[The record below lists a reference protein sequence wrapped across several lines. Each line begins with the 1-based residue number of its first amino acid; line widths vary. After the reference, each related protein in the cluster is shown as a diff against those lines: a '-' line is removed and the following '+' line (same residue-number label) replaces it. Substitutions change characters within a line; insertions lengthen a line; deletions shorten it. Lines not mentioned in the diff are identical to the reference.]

1 VPWFALNVYYNRVFQ
16 IRDYLSAQVDETY
29 VPTVCV
35 ATEDAD
41 GRRRVSERPA
51 VPRLMFARTE
61 AANALALEATSP
73 VPFRFYRAPD
83 RTLSVIPDTE
93 MQMFILVSSA
103 GATGLEYFDSIS
115 PALTEGQR
123 VRVTAGPFAGIE
135 GTVRRVRGNR
145 RVVVALQ
152 GLCAVATPYI
162 PAALLTPLP

>member
-1 VPWFALNVYYNRVFQ
+1 MPWFALNVYYNRVFQ

-73 VPFRFYRAPD
+73 VPFRFYRSTD
-83 RTLSVIPDTE
+83 RTLSVIPDAE

-103 GATGLEYFDSIS
+103 GATGLEYFDSVS
-115 PALTEGQR
+115 PALTEGQ
-123 VRVTAGPFAGIE
+123 
-135 GTVRRVRGNR
+135 RVRGNR